1 MKRLKI
7 ILVIIIITIS
17 QSAIGQDFSDSWI
30 GHFSYLDIVDV
41 SKGTSKIFGAAENAI
56 FSYDIATNE
65 TDRISTINGLSG
77 ENISAIKYIEDKG
90 ILLVGFE
97 NGLIQIYNE
106 SNNEFVTVI
115 DILEKP
121 TIPPNDKQ
129 INHFMVNNDFVY
141 ISTGFGI
148 SVYDID
154 NLEFGDTYFIG
165 IGGIQINVNQTEV
178 FGDYIYV
185 ASEHRIYRALIDN
198 PNLINYLEWEIIVGG
213 NFIGVQRVGEKL
225 YAARTNKTVHEIV
238 ETTVTQLIVYPDD
251 ISGFI
256 SVGDQLVVT
265 TKNNVIVY
273 SENFD
278 VLIDIGENDDFVTDY
293 TRAITGNNNDI
304 YIGTKSIDAT
314 GKPGYGF
321 LKTSFNDPSIFEEIH
336 PESPL
341 KNKFF
346 QIETQAGQVWGVH
359 GGHSVTYNFNGGL
372 RRSGISRYRNEEWE
386 NITYD
391 SLNIATPNPWYLS
404 YLSIDPFS
412 DKVFVSSYIRGL
424 IEINSEEILLYN
436 QNNSTLV
443 PFAGSL
449 HLTLASHFDKD
460 GALWVMNGR
469 VDTSLNKFKDGVW
482 TDYSLLDIINPRT
495 SNLGFSDLSFTD
507 DGKVFI
513 GSLNYGIIGFNES
526 NGDLKFIEDIELN
539 MPSQKVWAVEV
550 DRQNQVWVGTDSGLR
565 VINNTSE
572 FFDDTAYQPSDIIIL
587 DDGIPRELLFQQ
599 YITDIEVDGSNNK
612 WISTLDTGV
621 YYLSSDGLETIFHF
635 TKNNSPLPS
644 NDVLDVA
651 IDDTNGIVY
660 FATEKGLVA
669 FKSDTSKPEETL
681 TGAYVYPNPVRPT
694 FNITDDKVKIK
705 GLTDN
710 VNIKITDIEG
720 NLVTEAE
727 SRTNSKFRGYNLE
740 IDGGTALW
748 NGKNLADRIVAS
760 GVYLVM
766 ISDLDSFET
775 KVLKVMIVR

>member
-1 MKRLKI
+1 MKRLKTV
-7 ILVIIIITIS
+7 LVIIFIILF
-17 QSAIGQDFSDSWI
+17 QLVIGQDFSDSWV

-41 SKGTSKIFGAAENAI
+41 SKGTDKIFGASENAVFI
-56 FSYDIATNE
+56 YDTSTNE
-65 TDRISTINGLSG
+65 IERLSTINGLSG
-77 ENISAIKYIEDKG
+77 ENISAIKYIEEKG
-90 ILLVGFE
+90 IILIGFE
-97 NGLIQIYNE
+97 NGLIQVYSE
-106 SNNEFVTVI
+106 SNKEFTSVI

-121 TIPPNDKQ
+121 TIPPNDKR
-129 INHFMVNNDFVY
+129 INHFMIYNDYAY

-148 SVYDID
+148 SVYDIE

-165 IGGIQINVNQTEV
+165 AGGSQLKVNQTTI
-178 FGDYIYV
+178 FGEFIYV
-185 ASEHRIYRALIDN
+185 ASEVRVFRALINN
-198 PNLINYLEWEIIVGG
+198 PNLINFQEWTNLSSG
-213 NFIGVQRVGEKL
+213 NFIGIQRVGEKL
-225 YAARTNKTVHEIV
+225 YTAATNKKVFEIV
-238 ETTVTQLIVYPDD
+238 TSGFVVKATYPDHV
-251 ISGFI
+251 SGFI
-256 SVGDQLVVT
+256 SVNDKLVVT
-265 TKNNVIVY
+265 TKKNAFVY
-273 SENFD
+273 SEDFTE
-278 VLIDIGENDDFVTDY
+278 IASAGESAEFVTDY
-293 TRAITGNNNDI
+293 TKSIIGDNEDL
-304 YIGTKSIDAT
+304 YIGTKSIDVL
-314 GKPGYGF
+314 GKPGYGL
-321 LKTSFNDPSIFEEIH
+321 LKANFNDTTVFEEIH

-346 QIETQAGQVWGVH
+346 QIETQSGQVWGVH
-359 GGHSVTYNFNGGL
+359 GGHSVTYNFNGGI
-372 RRSGISRYRNEEWE
+372 RRSGISRLINEEWN

-391 SLNIATPNPWYLS
+391 SLNVNVPNPWYLS

-412 DKVFVSSYIRGL
+412 NKVFVSSYFKGIL
-424 IEINSEEILLYN
+424 EITPEEITLYN
-436 QNNSTLV
+436 QDNSTII
-443 PFAGSL
+443 PFAGAL
-449 HLTLASHFDKD
+449 HLSLASHFDKD

-469 VDTSLNKFKDGVW
+469 VDTSLNKFNDGTW

-513 GSLNYGIIGFNES
+513 GSLNYGIIGFDES

-550 DRQNQVWVGTDSGLR
+550 DRQNQVWIGTDSGLR
-565 VINNTSE
+565 VINNPSE
-572 FFDDTAYQPSDIIIL
+572 FFDDPAYQPSDIIIL
-587 DDGIPRELLFQQ
+587 DDGTPRELLFQQ

-621 YYLSSDGLETIFHF
+621 YYLSSDGQETIFHF

-651 IDDTNGIVY
+651 IDGTNGVVY

-681 TGAYVYPNPVRPT
+681 TSAYVYPNPVRPA
-694 FNITDDKVKIK
+694 FNITEDKVKIK

-760 GVYLVM
+760 GVYLVL